1 MLPIF
6 SLVTYSSDSQPIISK
21 LVLLPVVKT
30 GSRPSVTVIS
40 VIFHAGC
47 LDSDI
52 LIPVTGAPNE
62 IVFHHLLSMHHM
74 TEPRATYYHA
84 LQGQF
89 VLDPVPNYP
98 NSLLKTTFSQQNV
111 VTIGSL
117 LYSSLQ
123 PPTTAQLF
131 ASHLGL

>member
-30 GSRPSVTVIS
+30 GSRPSVTVILHIS

-62 IVFHHLLSMHHM
+62 IVFHHLLSMRHM
-74 TEPRATYYHA
+74 TEPRAT
-84 LQGQF
+84 
-89 VLDPVPNYP
+89 
-98 NSLLKTTFSQQNV
+98 
-111 VTIGSL
+111 
-117 LYSSLQ
+117 
-123 PPTTAQLF
+123 
-131 ASHLGL
+131 